1 MCEKKTRIIL
11 SVSGLSDRKG
21 LPITVMGNTL
31 KGSGSGK
38 YEELKFG
45 PEVYPTYIDVHKTG
59 NIQTF

>member
-1 MCEKKTRIIL
+1 MFLLERQEGIANYC
-11 SVSGLSDRKG
+11 D
-21 LPITVMGNTL
+21 GNTL

-45 PEVYPTYIDVHKTG
+45 PEVYPTYIDIYKIG